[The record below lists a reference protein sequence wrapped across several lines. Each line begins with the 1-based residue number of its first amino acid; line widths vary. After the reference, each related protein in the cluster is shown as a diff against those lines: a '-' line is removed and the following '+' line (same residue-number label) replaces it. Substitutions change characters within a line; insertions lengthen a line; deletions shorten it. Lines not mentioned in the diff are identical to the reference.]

1 MFTAGLPPA
10 DPLWPCLLTA
20 PQLRQRVGE
29 DASAKGGSSKSGSS
43 KSSSSKA
50 APEEDD
56 SGYQDA
62 QDALEEMIEEVGL
75 RFWSCEGCRSKEHG
89 GLWRGGDLAINA
101 LHWHQNTCCIGS

>member
-1 MFTAGLPPA
+1 MVGTAPHPGEPVCNGIGLVCSPA
-10 DPLWPCLLTA
+10 QLTACRPALLTA

-29 DASAKGGSSKSGSS
+29 DASAKGSSSKGGSS

-62 QDALEEMIEEVGL
+62 QDALEEMIEEVG
-75 RFWSCEGCRSKEHG
+75 
-89 GLWRGGDLAINA
+89 
-101 LHWHQNTCCIGS
+101 

>member
-1 MFTAGLPPA
+1 MGCCGLPA
-10 DPLWPCLLTA
+10 DALATSCPLDR

-29 DASAKGGSSKSGSS
+29 DASAKGSSSKGGSS

-75 RFWSCEGCRSKEHG
+75 RSWLPVC
-89 GLWRGGDLAINA
+89 
-101 LHWHQNTCCIGS
+101 